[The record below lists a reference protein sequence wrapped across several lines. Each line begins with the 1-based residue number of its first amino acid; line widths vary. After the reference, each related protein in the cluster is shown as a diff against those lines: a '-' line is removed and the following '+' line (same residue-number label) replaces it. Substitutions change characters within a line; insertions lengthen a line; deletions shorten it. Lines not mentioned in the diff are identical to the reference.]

1 MKLKFKNKIANY
13 VEFQG
18 SKVYFFF
25 ANRIGWRIVVIQIDV
40 GRHPFA
46 LFLSLPS
53 NKSLNE
59 RKREIIF
66 QMTHKSIC
74 DVSESGGDGI
84 VFTDSI
90 QDCLGAILLCQ
101 TKKKES
107 EFGVGQKLFVKN

>member
-1 MKLKFKNKIANY
+1 
-13 VEFQG
+13 
-18 SKVYFFF
+18 
-25 ANRIGWRIVVIQIDV
+25 
-40 GRHPFA
+40 
-46 LFLSLPS
+46 
-53 NKSLNE
+53 
-59 RKREIIF
+59 
-66 QMTHKSIC
+66 MTHKSIC